1 MTPTVHLLKNGR
13 RHHTS
18 KRAKKPPHNCRGQI
32 KKDKESGWDLHFW
45 EGAVKEEMFY
55 TLTGRDWGKNFSVSE
70 KGAATEMWKAK
81 QRVLHRRAAH
91 QHCLAWNVCLL
102 MVVWWGNWGLRMEA
116 QASEVRHQGEDQ
128 GWLHEDILRRLGHNV
143 PQPRDEVWIYQTGQ
157 GPLLW
162 CAWCTWG
169 EAWAAIRRFFHHALT
184 GITAL
189 PTWAPGAGVSCCS
202 YLGSPRQVQTYCGH
216 HCLQESCE
224 QAQYTAYIFPAAC
237 SVCHCWGSIGLGTTS
252 LEEHT
257 ACPRLL

>member
-1 MTPTVHLLKNGR
+1 M
-13 RHHTS
+13 
-18 KRAKKPPHNCRGQI
+18 
-32 KKDKESGWDLHFW
+32 
-45 EGAVKEEMFY
+45 
-55 TLTGRDWGKNFSVSE
+55 
-70 KGAATEMWKAK
+70 
-81 QRVLHRRAAH
+81 
-91 QHCLAWNVCLL
+91 
-102 MVVWWGNWGLRMEA
+102 
-116 QASEVRHQGEDQ
+116 
-128 GWLHEDILRRLGHNV
+128 
-143 PQPRDEVWIYQTGQ
+143 PQPRDEVWTHQRGQ

-169 EAWAAIRRFFHHALT
+169 EAWAAIRRFFHHALI

-216 HCLQESCE
+216 RCLQESCE

-257 ACPRLL
+257 ACPRLLQLPASLYSYKHPCTSQLWLSYSSLSLATVTKYTEIMLLSSGGGTTKGEKKKSGILSMQPQKQQIKSHNWLGNPYICGISK